1 MTRVTLLKNGL
12 KVASETRFGR
22 YCIAGVAINS
32 GSRLEASYPSGISH
46 FIERSAFRSTDKFTG
61 RDHILE
67 HLSEYGGTLD
77 CQGSRDIMIYAVS
90 VMNEYP
96 ATAVSLLSEAVLRP
110 RFTLDEVKEAAS
122 RISFELEDMSF
133 DPERKTQLTEMIHAA
148 AYGDNTL
155 GLPKICP
162 SENLDRIHP
171 KLMFNYLKHNH
182 SLDRMVLAGV
192 GIDHDKL
199 VELAEEHFTD
209 KQPIWISNPD
219 LVSEQ
224 PQSVV
229 RQKAVYRG
237 GFNPVVAD
245 LSNVSLGP
253 TPMPNLVHFTLGFE
267 VSSHLDIDEYVIV
280 CVMNM
285 LMGGGGSFSAG
296 GPGKGMF
303 TRLFTNVLNR
313 YHWIHS
319 CVAHN
324 SSYEDSGIF
333 YIQSSSD
340 PGNLKNLVDVVINEY
355 KELAYGNIYKDELA
369 RARKQLISMLLL
381 NLEIRPIVFEDIAR
395 QVLATGFR
403 RQPKQLIEKIETVS
417 ADDIKRVARKML
429 ASNPSVCCLGDL
441 SQLPSFEYF
450 KEKFSE
456 K

>member
-22 YCIAGVAINS
+22 YCIAGIAVNS

-46 FIERSAFRSTDKFTG
+46 FIERSAFRSTDKFSD
-61 RDHILE
+61 REHILE
-67 HLSEYGGTLD
+67 HLSNFGGTLD
-77 CQGSRDIMIYAVS
+77 CQGSRDIMVYAVS

-96 ATAVSLLSEAVLRP
+96 ETAVELLSEAVFRP
-110 RFTLDEVKEAAS
+110 RFTDNEVKETAN
-122 RISFELEDMSF
+122 RISFELEDMSY

-148 AYGDNTL
+148 AYGNRTL

-162 SENLDRIHP
+162 QENLDKITP
-171 KLMFNYLKHNH
+171 SLMFNYLKHNH
-182 SLDRMVLAGV
+182 TLDRMVLAGV
-192 GIDHDKL
+192 GIDHEQL
-199 VELAEEHFTD
+199 VDLAEKYFAQ
-209 KQPIWISNPD
+209 KQPIWLSNPD
-219 LVSEQ
+219 LPSQQ
-224 PQSVV
+224 PKSID
-229 RQKAVYRG
+229 RQKAVYTG
-237 GFNPVVAD
+237 GFNAIEMD

-253 TPMPNLVHFTLGFE
+253 TPLPNLAHFQLGFE
-267 VSSHLDIDEYVIV
+267 VCSHLDIDEYVIV

-303 TRLFTNVLNR
+303 TRLFTSVLNR

-333 YIQSSSD
+333 YIQASSD
-340 PGNLKNLVDVVINEY
+340 PGNLKNLVDVVITEY
-355 KELAYGNIYKDELA
+355 KELAFGRMYKDELA
-369 RARKQLISMLLL
+369 RAKKQLISMLLL

-441 SQLPSFEYF
+441 THLPPFEYF
-450 KEKFSE
+450 KEQFTKR
-456 K
+456 